1 MLNLGCLALL
11 GVVSLR
17 RAVGYIN
24 IGLSRAHGAKYD
36 SALLQAFLVELS
48 IGQIIRL
55 HFRRSGIQ
63 ACDTL
68 SALHVSH
75 VQYVDL
81 LTAVFGAA

>member
-11 GVVSLR
+11 GVVCLR
-17 RAVGYIN
+17 RAVSYIY

-36 SALLQAFLVELS
+36 SALLQAFLVVLS
-48 IGQIIRL
+48 IGQIIGL
-55 HFRRSGIQ
+55 HFRWPGIQ

-68 SALHVSH
+68 SALYVGH